1 MIRRQEN
8 NFGGAIS
15 GIPAPP
21 QSDIIIKKVY
31 RFVSPY
37 NLWLRNT
44 YLCGVVAA
52 HTCGLSGLVVAR
64 HVPHGRL
71 ARLVAF
77 LSAGSAEQQGRDKE
91 LHFFVPGRREKKIE
105 ELHSLPF
112 GRTEPAVWIN
122 F

>member
-1 MIRRQEN
+1 MASRLPHN
-8 NFGGAIS
+8 
-15 GIPAPP
+15 P
-21 QSDIIIKKVY
+21 DIKIKKVY

-91 LHFFVPGRREKKIE
+91 LHFFVPGRRDEKKIE
-105 ELHSLPF
+105 EL
-112 GRTEPAVWIN
+112 AVKESKSTGIRL
-122 F
+122 